1 MWMSFAFL
9 GLLSRLVVLAL
20 IVAMWLLVRRWL

>member
-1 MWMSFAFL
+1 MPFAVLAVL
-9 GLLSRLVVLAL
+9 GALVVAL